1 MLASAQNFVL
11 FVQIAFPVKRRR
23 LRHNVNY
30 LNATTVYITMMRT
43 ELISAP
49 EYWIGLQCVF
59 QSFFVISLPYFIQF
73 ATTLKVMYRH
83 EIICTGNTI

>member
-1 MLASAQNFVL
+1 MLASAQNVVL

-23 LRHNVNY
+23 LRHNVND
-30 LNATTVYITMMRT
+30 LNATTVYVTMMRT

-59 QSFFVISLPYFIQF
+59 QRFFCYLASLFYSVCHDIEGYVS
-73 ATTLKVMYRH
+73 T
-83 EIICTGNTI
+83 